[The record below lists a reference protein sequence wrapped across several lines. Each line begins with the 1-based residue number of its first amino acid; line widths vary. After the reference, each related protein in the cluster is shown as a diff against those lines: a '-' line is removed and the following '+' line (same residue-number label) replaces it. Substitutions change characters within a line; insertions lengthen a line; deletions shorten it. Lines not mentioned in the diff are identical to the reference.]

1 MYAAISTVFPRLSV
15 VSLEEFQ
22 RLMQIVTND
31 LLNTAGSEAIVGSYT
46 LELQ

>member
-1 MYAAISTVFPRLSV
+1 MDAAIATVFPRPSV
-15 VSLEEFQ
+15 GSWEEFG

-31 LLNTAGSEAIVGSYT
+31 LLNAAGSEAIVGSYT